1 MVDDLRTDEE
11 LVYEI
16 LAGDDRQFRVLVK
29 RHQDMVFSI
38 GRRFFRNDDD
48 ASDVAQ
54 EAFIKAYQNLG
65 SFKGTAPFRFWL
77 YRIAYNCAVNRT
89 RAKGS
94 NEVYLVDEALE
105 SSEPAVTAAVE
116 SDEVKELLRSAVD
129 KLPPQYRLC
138 VDLFFFGAMSYPEI
152 HGITGIPV
160 NTIKSNVFRAKQ
172 ILRDEL
178 KGTIAEDYH
187 EL

>member
-1 MVDDLRTDEE
+1 MGDDLRTDEE
-11 LVYEI
+11 LVAEI
-16 LAGDDRQFRVLVK
+16 LAGDDRPFRILVK
-29 RHQDMVFSI
+29 RHQDMVYSI
-38 GRRFFRNDDD
+38 GRRFFRNEDD

-54 EAFIKAYQNLG
+54 EAFIKAYQNLA
-65 SFKGTAPFRFWL
+65 SFKGTAPLRFWL
-77 YRIAYNCAVNRT
+77 YRIGYNCAVNRV

-94 NEVYLVDEALE
+94 NEVLLVDEVLE
-105 SSEPAVTAAVE
+105 SGEPAVSAAVE
-116 SDEVKELLRSAVD
+116 SDEVRTLLLASVAR
-129 KLPPQYRLC
+129 LPEQYRLC

-187 EL
+187 EM